1 MDLVQSKPNIL
12 ILSRG
17 FRAGDAITTLNLFSK
32 WPEENLFCASLVES
46 EYADKICGFYFLGH
60 KEVKYKFPFNHFSR
74 PKESHIGLQGI
85 EKRNNS
91 TSILGKIYNLIG
103 RPILQWLDLYET
115 RLSINVSLEFEAWL
129 TSINPIAVYTSV
141 GDIAMARFILEFHK
155 KFPSIKIIV
164 HGFDDWLSPTYSII
178 NGKSHRK
185 KAETLF
191 KKVLS
196 IASGRFTATQ
206 KMAQEYAS
214 RYGYEFS
221 VFTNPAPISSIN
233 YIVEKAKK
241 PNILFIG
248 KVGWHNNDALRLM
261 INAIEKITHIGHK
274 VCFDIYTDT
283 PTNEL
288 KKLLGKLPEQV
299 IVHEPVP
306 NSQITSI
313 LLSAH
318 VLYLPISINDQN
330 IRFTRFS
337 MSTKMG
343 EYLNAGVPMIYLGPK
358 NIAMT
363 EFLEVHDCA
372 EIITENSV
380 DELTDRLIHVLK
392 SPDHNKLENGK
403 KIALKYFNKDIVSN
417 NFSKA
422 IYNICVT
429 NL

>member
-1 MDLVQSKPNIL
+1 
-12 ILSRG
+12 
-17 FRAGDAITTLNLFSK
+17 
-32 WPEENLFCASLVES
+32 
-46 EYADKICGFYFLGH
+46 
-60 KEVKYKFPFNHFSR
+60 
-74 PKESHIGLQGI
+74 
-85 EKRNNS
+85 
-91 TSILGKIYNLIG
+91 
-103 RPILQWLDLYET
+103 
-115 RLSINVSLEFEAWL
+115 
-129 TSINPIAVYTSV
+129 
-141 GDIAMARFILEFHK
+141 
-155 KFPSIKIIV
+155 
-164 HGFDDWLSPTYSII
+164 
-178 NGKSHRK
+178 
-185 KAETLF
+185 
-191 KKVLS
+191 
-196 IASGRFTATQ
+196 
-206 KMAQEYAS
+206 
-214 RYGYEFS
+214 
-221 VFTNPAPISSIN
+221 
-233 YIVEKAKK
+233 
-241 PNILFIG
+241 
-248 KVGWHNNDALRLM
+248 M

-313 LLSAH
+313 LVSAH

-392 SPDHNKLENGK
+392 SSDHNKLENGK